1 MKFDIIVA
9 DPCWTFGDSLR
20 MSSVPRGAASNYALL
35 DNKEIINLNVKSIA
49 ADNAVL
55 ALWVPSSLLQEGL
68 DTMKSWGFEQ
78 KQTWIWV
85 KVKNR
90 PFGVLTKT
98 WLKDLKKYLRDG
110 NWDALSSIG
119 GTFQFSDI
127 KELFENTVSKFSLDD
142 ILAFYMGRL
151 FRQTHEICLVGTR
164 GKIYNKL
171 KNKSQRS
178 VSFDIN
184 LKHSAKPETLQ
195 DRLEIMF
202 PNVKYLE
209 LFARRNRKNWEC
221 AGLECPTTLNE
232 DIRDS
237 IIRLSKK

>member
-9 DPCWTFGDSLR
+9 DPCWTFKDSLK
-20 MSSVPRGAASNYALL
+20 MSSVPRGAEANYSLL
-35 DNKEIINLNVKSIA
+35 DNAEITKLDVENIA
-49 ADNAVL
+49 ADDAVL

-68 DTMKSWGFEQ
+68 DTMKAWGFEQ

-98 WLKDLKKYLRDG
+98 WLKDVKKYLKDG
-110 NWDALSSIG
+110 KWDAL
-119 GTFQFSDI
+119 QFSDI
-127 KELFENTVSKFSLDD
+127 KELFEDTVSKFSLDD

-151 FRQTHEICLVGTR
+151 FRGTHEICLIGTR

-184 LKHSAKPETLQ
+184 FKHSAKPETLQ
-195 DRLEIMF
+195 DRLELMF
-202 PNVKYLE
+202 PQANYLE
-209 LFARRNRKNWEC
+209 LFARRDRKNWEC
-221 AGLECPTTLNE
+221 VGLECPTTLNE

-237 IIRLSKK
+237 IIRLLKKK

>member
-1 MKFDIIVA
+1 MKFNVIVA
-9 DPCWTFGDSLR
+9 DPPYSFSDLLKMGKT
-20 MSSVPRGAASNYALL
+20 PRGAEANYSLL
-35 DNKEIINLNVKSIA
+35 DNSEIIKLDVKSIA

-68 DTMKSWGFEQ
+68 DTMKAWGFEQ

-85 KVKNR
+85 KIKNK
-90 PFGVLTKT
+90 PLNVFTKI
-98 WLKDLKKYLRDG
+98 WLKDVKKYLKDG
-110 NWDALSSIG
+110 NYDAL
-119 GTFQFSDI
+119 QFSDI
-127 KELFENTVSKFSLDD
+127 KELFALSVSKFSLDD

-151 FRQTHEICLVGTR
+151 FRQTHEICLIGTR
-164 GKIYNKL
+164 GKIYDSL

-195 DRLEIMF
+195 NRLETMF
-202 PNVKYLE
+202 PGANYLE
-209 LFARRNRKNWEC
+209 LFARRNKKNWEC
-221 AGLECPTTLNE
+221 VGLQCPTTLNE